1 MSGPIKAVQS
11 VFKSVTKSPIGKIA
25 VGAAVAY
32 FTAGI
37 GATVLGA
44 VGATGMSATLTTV
57 LSHAISG
64 TIAGGLTSALT
75 GDSIGKGLAF
85 GGLGGAVMGGVQS
98 ALGSYTQLPGQA
110 AATQSAGNVGPGSQ
124 PGQPAA
130 SGASAPVQNTGTMQP
145 GAIGNAPS
153 ITGPPPAATPGM
165 AAPFA
170 SPTPVNTGML
180 QPNQMTVFGAGS
192 SPGGAQAP
200 LYPYPTATTA
210 GTAPSG
216 GGILGFI
223 KDNPAAAAIAGGGL
237 VQGLG
242 SGLMAKGTADA
253 ATETAQ
259 MKIDAE
265 KEKQAAITASHTGT
279 GLLQPGPLD
288 QTPRPKPNDRF
299 NPAAYSGKGSWVYDP
314 TVGRIVWVAAA

>member
-25 VGAAVAY
+25 IGAAVAY

-85 GGLGGAVMGGVQS
+85 GALGGAVMGGVQS
-98 ALGSYTQLPGQA
+98 ALGNYTPVGIEDMGGK

-130 SGASAPVQNTGTMQP
+130 SGASSNVQLTGTAQP

-153 ITGPPPAATPGM
+153 ITGAPELGNFPAGFDASNVAGTAVPGG
-165 AAPFA
+165 
-170 SPTPVNTGML
+170 TGML
-180 QPNQMTVFGAGS
+180 QPGAIPPLPRPRPEGLGAG
-192 SPGGAQAP
+192 ADA
-200 LYPYPTATTA
+200 
-210 GTAPSG
+210 SG

-223 KDNPAAAAIAGGGL
+223 KENPAAAAIAGGG
-237 VQGLG
+237 VMQGLG

-265 KEKQAAITASHTGT
+265 KEKQAAISASHTGT
-279 GLLQPGPLD
+279 GLLRPGPLD

-299 NPAAYSGKGSWVYDP
+299 NPASYGGKGSWVYDP